1 MKRINSIIAM
11 LMAAAL
17 ILSLTSAAVFADSGS
32 DLEYIMNKG
41 TLVVGFDDAFPP
53 FSYQADDGSYDG
65 FDLACAKDLA
75 ERWGLEIIYKPVAWS
90 SKEQELNSKSID
102 IIWSGLGINKER
114 LQVVSFSGIYCRDG
128 GAIVTKQGSG
138 ISTIE
143 DLAGKVVAAQAGNGY
158 LIKLDPAILDSF
170 GEVSYQDT
178 TAELLMQLD
187 VGGCDAVIGD
197 SVSFSYTAAQS
208 GYNNFEYID
217 ITQYQGGEM
226 SEYAVGCRLGSADLV
241 AKIDETLREM
251 YADGTLTALSEQYLG
266 SDYACDVIIND
277 LLAEARASGQQG

>member
-1 MKRINSIIAM
+1 MKRISSILAM

-17 ILSLTSAAVFADSGS
+17 ILSVASVTALADSES
-32 DLEYIMNKG
+32 DLEYIMKKG

-65 FDLACAKDLA
+65 FDLACAKNLA
-75 ERWGLEIIYKPVAWS
+75 ERWGLEIIYQPVAWS

-128 GAIVTKQGSG
+128 GAIVTKLDSG

-158 LIKLDPAILDSF
+158 LIKLDPAVLDSF
-170 GEVSYQDT
+170 GEVIYQDT

-197 SVSFSYTAAQS
+197 SVSFSYTAQQS
-208 GYNNFEYID
+208 GYDFRYID

-251 YADGTLTALSEQYLG
+251 YADGTLSALSEQYLG
-266 SDYACDVIIND
+266 ADYACDVIIND

>member
-1 MKRINSIIAM
+1 MKRIKSTLAM

-17 ILSLTSAAVFADSGS
+17 ILSIASAAAFADTES

-75 ERWGLEIIYKPVAWS
+75 DRWGLEIIYQPVAWS

-128 GAIVTKQGSG
+128 GAIVTKKDSG
-138 ISTIE
+138 ITTIE

-170 GEVSYQDT
+170 GEVIYQDT

-197 SVSFSYTAAQS
+197 SVSFSYTAQQS
-208 GYNNFEYID
+208 GYDFLYID

-241 AKIDETLREM
+241 AKIDETLKEM
-251 YADGTLTALSEQYLG
+251 YTDGTLTALSEQYLG
-266 SDYACDVIIND
+266 SDYACNCIIND

>member
-1 MKRINSIIAM
+1 
-11 LMAAAL
+11 
-17 ILSLTSAAVFADSGS
+17 
-32 DLEYIMNKG
+32 MNKG

-75 ERWGLEIIYKPVAWS
+75 DRWGLEIIYQPVAWS

-128 GAIVTKQGSG
+128 GAIVTKKDSG

-170 GEVSYQDT
+170 GEVIYQDT

-197 SVSFSYTAAQS
+197 SVSFSYTAQQS
-208 GYNNFEYID
+208 GYDFLYID

-241 AKIDETLREM
+241 AKIDETLKEM

>member
-1 MKRINSIIAM
+1 MKNVKTILAL
-11 LMAAAL
+11 LMTAAL
-17 ILSLTSAAVFADSGS
+17 VLSFAAIPAFADAES

-53 FSYQADDGSYDG
+53 FSYQADDGTYDG

-75 ERWGLEIIYKPVAWS
+75 ERWGLEIVYQPVAWA

-128 GAIVTKQGSG
+128 GAIVTKPDSG
-138 ISTIE
+138 ISSVA

-158 LIKLDPAILDSF
+158 LIKLDQSALDSF
-170 GEVSYQDT
+170 GEIIYQDT

-187 VGGCDAVIGD
+187 IGGCDAVIGD
-197 SVSFSYTAAQS
+197 SVSFSYTAQKA
-208 GYNNFEYID
+208 GYDFKYID
-217 ITQYQGGEM
+217 IVEDLNGEM

-241 AKIDETLREM
+241 AKIDETLHEM
-251 YADGTLTALSEQYLG
+251 YADGTLVSLSEQYLG
-266 SDYACDVIIND
+266 EDYACDCIIND
-277 LLAEARASGQQG
+277 LLAAARESGQQG